1 MKVMFNIM
9 EKKWIFFIIALAILA
24 AGLVSFFVQGL
35 NLDIEFAG
43 GVVVSFDLQEDFDQ
57 EEAEDIVRSVLGE
70 YTSTVQRTRT
80 ILETGEVSGYNLT
93 VRFLYSDEIA
103 TDAQV
108 AALGAAIGNAFGAYE
123 ISSQEHISPST
134 GRALANTTLWLV
146 LIAALI
152 MLIYISIRFEFV
164 TACMLVISLIYNLG
178 VMITIYTL
186 FQIPVNIS
194 FIAAILTVLAYT
206 SNDTIVIFDRIR
218 ENMRSSKKEMYS
230 SVANRSIWQS
240 ITRSINTSVTTLF
253 ILIFLYIMGVPSIQ
267 EFALPIILGI
277 IIGTFSS
284 IFLAA
289 PLWATWKDAGVKD
302 KK

>member
-24 AGLVSFFVQGL
+24 AGLASFFIQDL

-43 GVVVSFDLQEDFDQ
+43 GVAISYNLAEDFDQ
-57 EEAEDIVRSVLGE
+57 EEAEAVVREVLGD

-80 ILETGEVSGYNLT
+80 INPDGDVEGYNLT
-93 VRFLYSDEIA
+93 VRFLYSDVTP

-108 AALGAAIGNAFGAYE
+108 AMLSAAITEAFGDYE
-123 ISSQEHISPST
+123 ILSQDHISPST
-134 GRALANTTLWLV
+134 GRALAQTTFWLV
-146 LIAALI
+146 LIAAII
-152 MLIYISIRFEFV
+152 MLAYISIRFEFI

-178 VMITIYTL
+178 IMLTIYTL
-186 FQIPVNIS
+186 FQIPVNVS

-218 ENMRSSKKEMYS
+218 ENMRTAKKETYS

-240 ITRSINTSVTTLF
+240 MTRSINTSVTTLF
-253 ILIFLYIMGVPSIQ
+253 ILIFLFILGVPAIR
-267 EFALPIILGI
+267 EFAFPIAVGI